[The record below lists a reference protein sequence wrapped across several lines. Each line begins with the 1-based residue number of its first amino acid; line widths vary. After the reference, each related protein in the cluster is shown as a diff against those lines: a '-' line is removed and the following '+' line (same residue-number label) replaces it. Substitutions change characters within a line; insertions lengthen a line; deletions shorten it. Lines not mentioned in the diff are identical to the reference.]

1 MPVKYG
7 STAYYAK
14 LARRRANNAIRELNR
29 IASDPMAA
37 ANERATA
44 RRREA
49 ELKRQDH
56 GACQNQG

>member
-29 IASDPMAA
+29 IASNPSATT
-37 ANERATA
+37 NERATA
-44 RRREA
+44 RRLVS
-49 ELKRQDH
+49 EL
-56 GACQNQG
+56 